1 MHLQPRRNRTR
12 LPRRMAQASD
22 DDANM
27 AESGMDHVDELEIKK
42 GQDLDEEFSS
52 SNGEERP
59 SVATTPIRRQSIN
72 ANMALLIYELY
83 VLLIYFSIINIDGTI
98 NIRLNRGPI
107 TTTAHEAGR
116 KPKIES

>member
-52 SNGEERP
+52 NGGERP

-83 VLLIYFSIINIDGTI
+83 VLLIYFSIINIDNII
-98 NIRLNRGPI
+98 NIRPNQGPI
-107 TTTAHEAGR
+107 TTTAHETGR
-116 KPKIES
+116 NLKIES